1 LKWHTLLTLQAIYM
15 RSTASN
21 ATNAYAF
28 LGLQLAVAISN
39 VTYTNLKGTSSL
51 PTAVA
56 FDCSGGG
63 GCTDIHVNSV
73 MITGSGGQQT
83 FARCRNAQVAT
94 SGLVYPEIPCH

>member
-1 LKWHTLLTLQAIYM
+1 VRIALSPAVYM

-21 ATNAYAF
+21 AINAYVSLT

-63 GCTDIHVNSV
+63 SCTDIHVNSV
-73 MITGSGGQQT
+73 MITGSGGRQT
-83 FARCRNAQVAT
+83 FARCRNAKVAT
-94 SGLVYPEIPCH
+94 SGQVYPKITCH